1 MQWTR
6 LVVFIAKTASHIL
19 QFGKL
24 CQVWHSDK
32 QYFQRVEICYG
43 CFLGTFL
50 DLELLVLVKYRE
62 LQSLIWK
69 FDLMKSSELAKSIRI
84 IINSLARI
92 SNRDSFCF
100 HHRKSSS
107 FLPLSCQNHVRDN
120 ALLEIYVS
128 WFTHTGCS
136 AMMTSLSRR
145 VGCNWAE
152 YWIQILDTSKQFGV
166 RDWKNEGDSLV
177 DFHQRALGLGIYWCS
192 HRSPSLISLGWNVH
206 WKYQKVFVFVL

>member
-136 AMMTSLSRR
+136 AMMTSLSLGGL
-145 VGCNWAE
+145 VVIGLNIE
-152 YWIQILDTSKQFGV
+152 FKYWILQNNLAWEIGKMKGTVWWISTK
-166 RDWKNEGDSLV
+166 EP
-177 DFHQRALGLGIYWCS
+177 LG
-192 HRSPSLISLGWNVH
+192 
-206 WKYQKVFVFVL
+206 